1 MPYVMVPVPE
11 EHVVDVMQF
20 VVRLINKSSR
30 EPWDEAAIDDL
41 FQEADEGVR
50 SLLSVVAS
58 ATLKGEDITV
68 SEAARALELQ
78 LRDLGA
84 IQAPIM
90 EAANDLN
97 RVPLIEMVQSERTG
111 PAGRVRQVRNM
122 AMEREVA
129 EMIRAAELKALEQEP
144 HPLDRNVG

>member
-1 MPYVMVPVPE
+1 M
-11 EHVVDVMQF
+11 
-20 VVRLINKSSR
+20 
-30 EPWDEAAIDDL
+30 
-41 FQEADEGVR
+41 
-50 SLLSVVAS
+50 AS

-84 IQAPIM
+84 IQAPII
-90 EAANDLN
+90 EAANDSN

>member
-11 EHVVDVMQF
+11 EHVVEVMQH
-20 VVRLINKSSR
+20 VVRLINKAAR
-30 EPWDEAAIDDL
+30 EPWDEAAIEDL
-41 FQEADEGVR
+41 FLESDEGVR

-58 ATLKGEDITV
+58 ATLKGEDITA

-84 IQAPIM
+84 IQAPIA
-90 EAANDLN
+90 EAANDSN
-97 RVPLIEMVQSERTG
+97 RVPLIDMVSSERTG

-122 AMEREVA
+122 TMEREVA

-144 HPLDRNVG
+144 HPLDRDVG